1 MNRCALRCVYDC
13 MHIPFLILFALMPQQ
28 DLGAE
33 LRRQQQQLQDVQRQL
48 RESQAT
54 LATIEQEQQALA
66 KLSCSAELQLI
77 GGDAVRTVSAGD
89 AVAVRIGL
97 FSTVSRPVDTC
108 LPADIRMTVSY
119 LDSDGALVCTG
130 AIDRV
135 AVQREPTQ
143 HIGMEIRPWN
153 FFQFVWWRNQPPE
166 TNTGPVNLSC
176 MNPNGV
182 GQVLAA
188 QLDRVVSVRIWT
200 TVLPPG
206 GGLSTVELAL
216 GLQR

>member
-1 MNRCALRCVYDC
+1 M
-13 MHIPFLILFALMPQQ
+13 
-28 DLGAE
+28 
-33 LRRQQQQLQDVQRQL
+33 RQQQQLLEVQRQL
-48 RESQAT
+48 QESQAT
-54 LATIEQEQQALA
+54 LDTIEQEQQALA
-66 KLSCSAELQLI
+66 KLSCAAELQSI

-89 AVAVRIGL
+89 AVAVRIDL
-97 FSTVSRPVDTC
+97 FGTVSLPPDTC

-119 LDSDGALVCTG
+119 LDSNGTPICTG
-130 AIDRV
+130 IIDRV

-153 FFQFVWWRNQPPE
+153 FTQFVWWRNQPLE
-166 TNTGPVNLSC
+166 TNTGPVNLAC
-176 MNPNGV
+176 MNPDGV

-188 QLDRVVSVRIWT
+188 QLERVVSVRIWT

>member
-1 MNRCALRCVYDC
+1 MNRCTVRCVNDF
-13 MHIPFLILFALMPQQ
+13 MHIPFLILFALLPQQ

-77 GGDAVRTVSAGD
+77 GGDALRTVSAGD

-97 FSTVSRPVDTC
+97 FSTVSRPLDTC

-130 AIDRV
+130 IIDRV

-166 TNTGPVNLSC
+166 TNTGPISLTC
-176 MNPNGV
+176 MNPDGV